1 MLIFEGKGLRLRA
14 KPAHFVGHLQLTR
27 SASIEIFFSKQF
39 CKLTR
44 KLVFYGHVCYDGRRV
59 DRWLF
64 LAEREETMTP
74 VHQKIIDETLIAA
87 YTRMAEQISA
97 LAYPTAKEEQ
107 YNQEHLSHSQ
117 LAQDLTLIAQY
128 VEGYQV
134 EEDPQQAIERVCR
147 VLFGRVGA
155 VGYVLPKKF
164 HKTTLGELIYA
175 AYEQLIPRDQLV
187 TTDAARKAFG
197 VERQSI
203 YDWVEEGKLSPY
215 YIKGKQMFSSAD
227 IQHQTQQRSER
238 LKDKQVENNVLQAT
252 KKSS

>member
-1 MLIFEGKGLRLRA
+1 
-14 KPAHFVGHLQLTR
+14 
-27 SASIEIFFSKQF
+27 
-39 CKLTR
+39 
-44 KLVFYGHVCYDGRRV
+44 
-59 DRWLF
+59 
-64 LAEREETMTP
+64 MTP

-97 LAYPTAKEEQ
+97 LAYPAAKEEQ

-117 LAQDLTLIAQY
+117 LARDLMLIAHY

-147 VLFGRVGA
+147 VLFGRVGT

-175 AYEQLIPRDQLV
+175 AYELLIPKDQLV
-187 TTDAARKAFG
+187 TTDVARKAFG

-203 YDWVEEGKLSPY
+203 YDWVEEGKLTPY
-215 YIKGKQMFSSAD
+215 YIKGKQMFYRAH
-227 IQHQTQQRSER
+227 IQQQAQQRAEM
-238 LKDKQVENNVLQAT
+238 LKRKQVFAFDLQAT
-252 KKSS
+252 EKSS